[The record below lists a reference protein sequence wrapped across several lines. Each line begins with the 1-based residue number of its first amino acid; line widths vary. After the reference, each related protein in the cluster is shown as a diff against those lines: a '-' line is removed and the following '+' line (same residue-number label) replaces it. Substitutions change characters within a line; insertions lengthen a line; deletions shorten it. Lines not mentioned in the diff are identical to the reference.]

1 MPYAGAV
8 DDFRAA
14 RALKRPR
21 RVPCVALSEEFDVRW
36 HGRWCYEEVCQDGD
50 KIFEVLKSSAE
61 EFDYDWVWAQI
72 DDCYEFE
79 PLGVAVKGEGNILR
93 ATCGYLPMSR
103 EHLAKLPRMD
113 PRKDGR
119 MPEKL
124 KAIRKLREH
133 FGETALVVGS
143 CAAPFS
149 AVGLMWGIEN
159 SMLLV
164 GDDPELLRDAMDYW
178 DGFYRRYIEAQRDAG
193 AHAIWF
199 GDCNAFSGLL
209 SAPQYEKHV
218 LEVTRGLVRHAEEK
232 LGVMIWMHN
241 SETQAGHVA
250 SHLPLGVSFEN
261 IGPAGDMG
269 KILGTVRGRQAV
281 TGNLDPLEVLYRGTP
296 KLIESEV
303 RRLMELCKPGGGWV
317 FNTGEMNPREVPEE
331 NMRAMMKAAKSLAK
345 Y

>member
-8 DDFRAA
+8 DDFRAI
-14 RALKRPR
+14 RALKSPR

-50 KIFEVLKSSAE
+50 KIFEVLKASAE
-61 EFDYDWVWAQI
+61 SFDYDWVWVQI

-79 PLGVAVKGEGNILR
+79 PIGVGVKGEGNILR
-93 ATCGYLPMSR
+93 ATCGYLPMGR
-103 EHLAKLPRMD
+103 EELEKLPQLD
-113 PRKDGR
+113 PRRDGR

-124 KAIRKLREH
+124 KALRKLRDH

-159 SMLLV
+159 SMLLMK
-164 GDDPELLRDAMDYW
+164 DDPRLLRDAMDYW
-178 DGFYRRYIEAQRDAG
+178 DAFYRRYIEAQRDAG

-199 GDCNAFSGLL
+199 GDCNAFSGLV
-209 SAPQYEKHV
+209 SAPQYEAHI
-218 LEVTRGLVRHAEEK
+218 LEATRGLVRYAEET

-241 SETQAGHVA
+241 SETRAPHVV

-261 IGPAGDMG
+261 IGPAGDMP
-269 KILGTVRGRQAV
+269 KILEAVRGRQAI
-281 TGNLDPLEVLYRGTP
+281 TGNLDPLDVLYRGTP
-296 KLIESEV
+296 RLIEAEV
-303 RRLMELCKPGGGWV
+303 ERLMTIGKANGGWV

-331 NMRAMMKAAKSLAK
+331 NMRAMMKAAKGRAK